1 MSEHVIVTIARQH
14 GSGGR
19 AVGKLLAQRMG
30 VECYDRKL
38 LQLAADESGVSESL
52 FGKQDEIKRPT
63 LLSRI
68 TKNVY
73 AGELIGPSHPDYLTE
88 DNLFNLQAKVI
99 SDLAEAESCVIIGR
113 CADHILKHK
122 SNVVRVFIYAPRPFL
137 IHSIIRRDHLEPKD
151 AEKCVMKIDRQRGEY
166 YRFHTGKDWTDAHNY
181 DLCLDSSRLTPEQCV
196 EVIRAYI
203 RIKGLEEGN

>member
-52 FGKQDEIKRPT
+52 FGKQDEIKRPS

-68 TKNVY
+68 T
-73 AGELIGPSHPDYLTE
+73 
-88 DNLFNLQAKVI
+88 
-99 SDLAEAESCVIIGR
+99 
-113 CADHILKHK
+113 
-122 SNVVRVFIYAPRPFL
+122 
-137 IHSIIRRDHLEPKD
+137 
-151 AEKCVMKIDRQRGEY
+151 
-166 YRFHTGKDWTDAHNY
+166 
-181 DLCLDSSRLTPEQCV
+181 
-196 EVIRAYI
+196 
-203 RIKGLEEGN
+203 